1 MEDRGVVHV
10 DIFGSQYTIKQGS
23 EDSDYIVRVAA
34 YVDQKMREINEKLPV
49 ASVAKVAVL
58 TSLNLADELFKERE
72 GKDARRPRA
81 RPPGEELAPPRG
93 AARRRRVAQALVAA
107 PRSLLDSFKA
117 AAVLVGI
124 RRS

>member
-1 MEDRGVVHV
+1 MEEKGVVHV

-58 TSLNLADELFKERE
+58 TSLNLADELFKERD
-72 GKDARRPRA
+72 GKVRDDLALDRLAKSSRRL
-81 RPPGEELAPPRG
+81 E
-93 AARRRRVAQALVAA
+93 
-107 PRSLLDSFKA
+107 SLLEG
-117 AAVLVGI
+117 VE
-124 RRS
+124 